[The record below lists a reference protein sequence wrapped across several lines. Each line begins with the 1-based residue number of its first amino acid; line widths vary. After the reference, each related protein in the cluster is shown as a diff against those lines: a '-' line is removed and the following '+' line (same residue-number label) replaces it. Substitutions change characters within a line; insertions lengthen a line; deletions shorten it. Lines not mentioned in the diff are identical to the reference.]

1 MHRMSLLIA
10 PTAPANA
17 KDTDA
22 DDESP
27 VYPAIGCTDPEK
39 SHSLGRHMTSMNSGP
54 GDAPGGHPGAPAQ
67 QGFISSLAAPTGG
80 PPATASTTNRQP
92 QQPSPSDAQQ
102 AVQDGGNV
110 PVWARQSQSQME
122 AGGDEPN
129 GGGEGRTN
137 NNNNNNSSIM
147 RKNDKEKNAL
157 QKLGDSLLFQ
167 KRKQEGVMV
176 DDIGVEEGSAAGSGA
191 GAGGSSSHL
200 KLPAKSPRQHGPMT
214 QKMAELHKAH
224 QQLSPKKR
232 AMSMS
237 EGEAPPSLALG
248 AAAQSVSQPATSSAS
263 TSVPLADDSYLP
275 LAIYS
280 TTKLRSWRTGYPRTV
295 SLHRKYFTT
304 SDPDTGEVTNTWNY
318 TGLRQWMALPKE
330 AGCVLLEV
338 VETGNGKDP
347 GGSGGSTKLKFKL
360 RGVGADGTG
369 GGGGPSGSFGSGS
382 SVESNLARGEML
394 ALMLRYKYETSASS
408 SMSGGTS
415 VGSVGGGGPVTLPAV
430 VRHNFPAFG
439 ALRHTRHGT
448 KVPVTL
454 IAAPYGLV
462 ELVEQQQHLTVVRT
476 YLFTTIVGVSLTADD
491 PNGIVLHMM
500 ETKSRFIPRSAN
512 AQSQQHPG
520 RLYYVTSSHRSGSGS
535 TGNGGGGGNGRSDL
549 ISSLNSY
556 YGVLGLSLRM
566 GESTTVANWAAAR
579 SLWGAVSAGVGSAI
593 GSFGVMKLSA
603 RHASAAS
610 SDRGVGGGFIPRELV
625 LTRGGYLVERDRN
638 AGASS
643 GNGRGERSG
652 GSGGG
657 GVVSFRSLCAVR
669 CLVRHE
675 ADPDHDLRDGGP
687 AITIEFASNSGD
699 STSGMARTYT
709 CTNRDAL
716 IVAILDS
723 ARSLANNKS
732 ITVTSFRSAGYR
744 LLGVPS
750 NSAQVKGDLFHPDP
764 NQIQCLRHLHQ
775 ISCAAVAYL
784 DSYEYSSFD
793 ARRPVDVIE
802 ECDVVVEACQMFSA
816 NVKPAAAGILDE
828 EKKIV
833 GAVIEALAILLVK
846 LLESSDGDDDRDIH
860 NRIRVQRVATPLFQA
875 LYRLCCTVTGFRTA
889 VECQDILDVM
899 RLIWD
904 IDDTFALY
912 WAMMTFSALLSR
924 QGVDPSMILE
934 GDKEAEFVNKR
945 VLLGLDGTV
954 SGLVRALL
962 GQRGGKQRSSVSDL
976 VRMVVGSVLESILCS
991 NSSSTSP
998 EHFSSFLAALSS
1010 HHRALMSMVES
1021 PIPII
1026 IENTALILH
1035 VISTRSP
1042 ETARAIREN
1051 SLSSA
1056 TILHHFHLAIFSPLE
1071 GQRFLSRYL
1080 CSLWFSGPP
1089 HCQERRLLRRM
1100 LPIGFLSYLKMPI
1113 LSQTEEDQLDELERV
1128 SATGE
1133 SLESAQSYGL
1143 ATGGGTN
1150 INRLRSRI
1158 SSAISAGGAGTHS
1171 ENFRIFFHVLTKD
1184 HCLPDL
1190 IWNQETRR
1198 ELRIALEAELQ
1209 SIHRVMESRGGR
1221 NKIAWNHHQ
1230 FKVAYPSLGDQI
1242 QVGDYYLRP
1251 FLQAGDGF
1259 IKSVEDPGGF
1269 FELLFR
1275 RLLGELDRDAV
1286 VTNICVRCLERLY
1299 AVHWEKIGVF
1309 PDLMIL
1315 IHCMSSTKNVETRHR
1330 LLSLVGTLLGVVS
1343 HVNLSDNATGRSNAM
1358 NIPDNG
1364 EQILNGETI
1373 GILCEFVAFG
1383 HTNMTQVSNM
1393 LSSAVRGDSNGGD
1406 NDKNRIKAVSSVADA
1421 SCPPVWFVG
1430 QGTKIPPPADA
1441 VSGPY
1446 KVSEL
1451 VEMMQEGKLHAR
1463 SLISSIREDTSMF
1476 ENAESDTTDVK
1487 ETQIDTGKWRRMDE
1501 VCQLRWQLCSD
1512 DESSAVYAPAE
1523 VAFKALLSFNSLLLH
1538 PSHSS
1543 LDPRGIPYFPIPKAK
1558 RFLSD
1563 PRSALPILSQALL
1576 CDDPQVVESSAILLA
1591 SLMDHND
1598 DACAKLY
1605 LTGAFLFAC
1614 VYTGSNYR
1622 PLAKLLY
1629 DTHLKQV
1636 FQSGHAAAASA
1647 DDVLDVKDRSI
1658 LGNLLPEGLLMVLV
1672 NDGYERFSDVF
1683 VGNVD
1688 APEVIWSFEM
1698 RKHLVSMIRQHLGDF
1713 PDRLRQN
1720 TMTEFEYIPM
1730 PGVSYKQL
1738 RGEIFC
1744 HNFYLRNLCDES
1756 KFPNVQ
1762 IGEPVEVFR
1771 ACLNEWKK
1779 QMIRDQDQ
1787 EEDAQEKAR
1796 KVMGLRG
1803 GDSGNELR
1811 RSYRNVSSFIQ

>member
-1 MHRMSLLIA
+1 MSA
-10 PTAPANA
+10 
-17 KDTDA
+17 
-22 DDESP
+22 
-27 VYPAIGCTDPEK
+27 
-39 SHSLGRHMTSMNSGP
+39 MNPGP
-54 GDAPGGHPGAPAQ
+54 GGAADSSGGGQPEAPAQ
-67 QGFISSLAAPTGG
+67 QGFISSLL
-80 PPATASTTNRQP
+80 PAEPNTIDTATVPNSTTIRQAA
-92 QQPSPSDAQQ
+92 QPSAGDSRQTAQ
-102 AVQDGGNV
+102 GGDNV

-122 AGGDEPN
+122 GGGGDDDPS
-129 GGGEGRTN
+129 GPTAAPTTN
-137 NNNNNNSSIM
+137 NNNNAPTI
-147 RKNDKEKNAL
+147 RKNDKQKNAL

-167 KRKQEGVMV
+167 KRKQEGVVV
-176 DDIGVEEGSAAGSGA
+176 DDIGVEEGSAAGPAAST
-191 GAGGSSSHL
+191 SQL
-200 KLPAKSPRQHGPMT
+200 KLPARSPRQHGPMT

-232 AMSMS
+232 AMSIS
-237 EGEAPPSLALG
+237 ESGAPPSLALG
-248 AAAQSVSQPATSSAS
+248 PAAAAAAAAAAGSAS
-263 TSVPLADDSYLP
+263 SDGRGPTQSATGSASVPIPDEAYLP

-304 SDPDTGEVTNTWNY
+304 SDPDTGEITNTWSY

-338 VETGNGKDP
+338 VETGNGKDA
-347 GGSGGSTKLKFKL
+347 GGSTKLKFKL
-360 RGVGADGTG
+360 RGVDIDGTG
-369 GGGGPSGSFGSGS
+369 GGGGPSSGTS
-382 SVESNLARGEML
+382 SSIVEANLARAEML

-408 SMSGGTS
+408 SSASGGP
-415 VGSVGGGGPVTLPAV
+415 GTLPAV

-454 IAAPYGLV
+454 VAAPYGLV
-462 ELVEQQQHLTVVRT
+462 ELAGPKQHLAVVRT

-491 PNGIVLHMM
+491 PNGIVLYMA
-500 ETKSRFIPRSAN
+500 EAKTRFIPRSAS
-512 AQSQQHPG
+512 AQHQQHPG

-535 TGNGGGGGNGRSDL
+535 SSRGDSGNGRSDL

-566 GESTTVANWAAAR
+566 GESTTVANWTAAR
-579 SLWGAVSAGVGSAI
+579 SRLALASGGVGSTI
-593 GSFGVMKLSA
+593 GSFRVMKLSA
-603 RHASAAS
+603 RHTS
-610 SDRGVGGGFIPRELV
+610 SSISGGGVGGGFIPRELV
-625 LTRGGYLVERDRN
+625 LTRGGYLVERDR
-638 AGASS
+638 ASDSS
-643 GNGRGERSG
+643 GNGGGERTSASG
-652 GSGGG
+652 GGGG
-657 GVVSFRSLCAVR
+657 GVVSCRSLCAVR

-675 ADPDHDLRDGGP
+675 AVPDHDLRDGGP
-687 AITIEFASNSGD
+687 AMTIEFASNSGD

-732 ITVTSFRSAGYR
+732 ITVTGTRTGGYR

-802 ECDVVVEACQMFSA
+802 ECDVVVEACQMFST
-816 NVKPAAAGILDE
+816 NVKLAAAGILDG

-833 GAVIEALAILLVK
+833 GAVIEAIAILLAK
-846 LLESSDGDDDRDIH
+846 LLGSSGGDGDHDLH
-860 NRIRVQRVATPLFQA
+860 HRIRVQRVATPLFQA
-875 LYRLCCTVTGFRTA
+875 LYRLCCTATGFRTA

-899 RLIWD
+899 QLIWN
-904 IDDTFALY
+904 IDDTFAFY
-912 WAMMTFSALLSR
+912 WAVMTFSALLSR

-934 GDKEAEFVNKR
+934 GDKEAEFINKR
-945 VLLGLDGTV
+945 TLLGLDGAV
-954 SGLVRALL
+954 DGLIRALL
-962 GQRGGKQRSSVSDL
+962 GQRGGDQRSSVSDL
-976 VRMVVGSVLESILCS
+976 VRMVVGSALESILCT

-998 EHFSSFLAALSS
+998 EHFSSFLEALSS

-1035 VISTRSP
+1035 IISTRSP
-1042 ETARAIREN
+1042 ETARAIRED
-1051 SLSSA
+1051 SLSSS

-1089 HCQERRLLRRM
+1089 DCQERRLLRRM

-1113 LSQTEEDQLDELERV
+1113 LSQSEEDQLDELERA
-1128 SATGE
+1128 SASGE
-1133 SLESAQSYGL
+1133 YLEVAQSYGL
-1143 ATGGGTN
+1143 DTGGGTN
-1150 INRLRSRI
+1150 IKRLRSRI
-1158 SSAISAGGAGTHS
+1158 SSAIFAGGTETHP

-1209 SIHRVMESRGGR
+1209 SIHRAMESRGGR
-1221 NKIAWNHHQ
+1221 DKIAWNHHQ

-1251 FLQAGDGF
+1251 FIQAGDGF
-1259 IKSVEDPGGF
+1259 IKSVEDPAGL

-1275 RLLGELDRDAV
+1275 RLLGELGRDAV
-1286 VTNICVRCLERLY
+1286 VTNICVCCLERLY
-1299 AVHWEKIGVF
+1299 AIHWEKIGVF

-1315 IHCMSSTKNVETRHR
+1315 IHCMSSTNSPSTRHR

-1343 HVNLSDNATGRSNAM
+1343 HVKSTDNATGRSNAI

-1364 EQILNGETI
+1364 EQLLNRETI

-1383 HTNMTQVSNM
+1383 HTNTTQVSNM
-1393 LSSAVRGDSNGGD
+1393 LSSAVRDEPSDGDK
-1406 NDKNRIKAVSSVADA
+1406 DKNKINAVASVADG

-1430 QGTKIPPPADA
+1430 QGTKIPPPSDA
-1441 VSGPY
+1441 VSGPF

-1451 VEMMQEGKLHAR
+1451 VEMIQEGKLHAG
-1463 SLISSIREDTSMF
+1463 SLVSSIREDTTMF
-1476 ENAESDTTDVK
+1476 ENADDDAESENTDVK
-1487 ETQIDTGKWRRMDE
+1487 EAQIDKGKWCTLDK

-1512 DESSAVYAPAE
+1512 DESSAVYTPAE

-1563 PRSALPILSQALL
+1563 PRSSLPILSQALL
-1576 CDDPQVVESSAILLA
+1576 CDDPQVVESAAILLR

-1605 LTGAFLFAC
+1605 LTGVFLFSC

-1622 PLAKLLY
+1622 PLAKLLH
-1629 DTHLKQV
+1629 DTHLRQV

-1647 DDVLDVKDRSI
+1647 DELDVKDRSI

-1683 VGNVD
+1683 VGNLD

-1730 PGVSYKQL
+1730 PGISYKQL

-1744 HNFYLRNLCDES
+1744 HNFYLRNLCDEV

-1762 IGEPVEVFR
+1762 IAEPVEVFR

-1779 QMIRDQDQ
+1779 QMIRDQDL
-1787 EEDAQEKAR
+1787 EENAQENAR
-1796 KVMGLRG
+1796 KIMGLRD

-1811 RSYRNVSSFIQ
+1811 RAYRSVS

>member
-1 MHRMSLLIA
+1 
-10 PTAPANA
+10 
-17 KDTDA
+17 
-22 DDESP
+22 
-27 VYPAIGCTDPEK
+27 
-39 SHSLGRHMTSMNSGP
+39 MTSTNSSPDG
-54 GDAPGGHPGAPAQ
+54 APGGHPGTPAQ
-67 QGFISSLAAPTGG
+67 QGFISSLAAPAGGAGG
-80 PPATASTTNRQP
+80 PPASVEPNTNNTATAPTSNRQP
-92 QQPSPSDAQQ
+92 QQPSPGDVQQ
-102 AVQDGGNV
+102 VVQDAGNV

-122 AGGDEPN
+122 VGGDEPS
-129 GGGEGRTN
+129 GGGDREGPT
-137 NNNNNNSSIM
+137 NNNNSSVV
-147 RKNDKEKNAL
+147 RKNDKQKNAL

-167 KRKQEGVMV
+167 KRKQEGVVV
-176 DDIGVEEGSAAGSGA
+176 DDIGVEEGSAAGPGGGA
-191 GAGGSSSHL
+191 GSSSHL
-200 KLPAKSPRQHGPMT
+200 KLPAKTPRQHGPMT

-237 EGEAPPSLALG
+237 ESGAPPPLALG
-248 AAAQSVSQPATSSAS
+248 AAAEPVSQPVTSSAS
-263 TSVPLADDSYLP
+263 SSSVPLADDSYLP

-338 VETGNGKDP
+338 VETGNGKDAGG

-360 RGVGADGTG
+360 RGVDGDGTG
-369 GGGGPSGSFGSGS
+369 GGGGPG
-382 SVESNLARGEML
+382 ESNLARGEML

-408 SMSGGTS
+408 SMSGGGTS
-415 VGSVGGGGPVTLPAV
+415 AGGGGTVTLPAV

-439 ALRHTRHGT
+439 ALRHTRHGS

-454 IAAPYGLV
+454 VAAPYGLV
-462 ELVEQQQHLTVVRT
+462 ELVGQQKHLTVVRT
-476 YLFTTIVGVSLTADD
+476 YLFTAIVGVSLTADD

-500 ETKSRFIPRSAN
+500 ETKSRFIPRSTN
-512 AQSQQHPG
+512 AQHQQHPG

-535 TGNGGGGGNGRSDL
+535 TGNKGGGGNGRSDL

-566 GESTTVANWAAAR
+566 GESTTVANWTAAR
-579 SLWGAVSAGVGSAI
+579 LRWGTVSAGVGSAI
-593 GSFGVMKLSA
+593 GSFRVMKLSA
-603 RHASAAS
+603 RYASAPS
-610 SDRGVGGGFIPRELV
+610 SDGGVGGGFIPRELV

-638 AGASS
+638 ADVAS
-643 GNGRGERSG
+643 GNGRGERSS

-657 GVVSFRSLCAVR
+657 GVVSCRSLCAVR

-687 AITIEFASNSGD
+687 AMTIEFTSNSGD

-709 CTNRDAL
+709 CTDRDSL

-732 ITVTSFRSAGYR
+732 ITVTSIRSAGFR

-802 ECDVVVEACQMFSA
+802 ECDVVVEACQVFSA
-816 NVKPAAAGILDE
+816 NVKPAAAGILDG
-828 EKKIV
+828 EKKII
-833 GAVIEALAILLVK
+833 GAVIEALAVLLVK
-846 LLESSDGDDDRDIH
+846 LLESSDGDDDHDIH

-889 VECQDILDVM
+889 VECQDIPDVVQ
-899 RLIWD
+899 LIWD
-904 IDDTFALY
+904 IDDAFALY

-934 GDKEAEFVNKR
+934 GDKEAEFANKR
-945 VLLGLDGTV
+945 VLLGLDDTV
-954 SGLVRALL
+954 GSLVRALL
-962 GQRGGKQRSSVSDL
+962 GQRGGKQGSSVSDL
-976 VRMVVGSVLESILCS
+976 IRMVVGSVLESILCS

-998 EHFSSFLAALSS
+998 EHFSSILAALSPN
-1010 HHRALMSMVES
+1010 HRALMSMVES

-1051 SLSSA
+1051 SLSSS
-1056 TILHHFHLAIFSPLE
+1056 TILHHFHLAVFSPLE

-1089 HCQERRLLRRM
+1089 NCQERRLLRRM

-1128 SATGE
+1128 SASGD
-1133 SLESAQSYGL
+1133 SLELAQSYGL
-1143 ATGGGTN
+1143 DTGGGTN
-1150 INRLRSRI
+1150 VKRLRSRI
-1158 SSAISAGGAGTHS
+1158 SSAISAGGTGTRP
-1171 ENFRIFFHVLTKD
+1171 ENFRVFFHVLTKD

-1230 FKVAYPSLGDQI
+1230 FTVGYPSLGDQI
-1242 QVGDYYLRP
+1242 LVGDYYLRP
-1251 FLQAGDGF
+1251 FLQAGGGF
-1259 IKSVEDPGGF
+1259 IKSVEDPSGL

-1315 IHCMSSTKNVETRHR
+1315 IHCMSSTKNIETRHR

-1343 HVNLSDNATGRSNAM
+1343 HVNLSDNATGRSNAT
-1358 NIPDNG
+1358 NVPDNG
-1364 EQILNGETI
+1364 EQLLNGETI
-1373 GILCEFVAFG
+1373 DILCEFVAFG

-1393 LSSAVRGDSNGGD
+1393 LSSAVRDDSSGGD
-1406 NDKNRIKAVSSVADA
+1406 NDKNKIKAVSSVANA

-1430 QGTKIPPPADA
+1430 QGTKIPPPSDA
-1441 VSGPY
+1441 ISGPY

-1463 SLISSIREDTSMF
+1463 SLISSIREDTSII

-1487 ETQIDTGKWRRMDE
+1487 EAQIDTGKWRTLDK

-1512 DESSAVYAPAE
+1512 DESSPVYTPAE
-1523 VAFKALLSFNSLLLH
+1523 VAFKALQSFNSLLLH

-1563 PRSALPILSQALL
+1563 PRSALPSLSQALL
-1576 CDDPQVVESSAILLA
+1576 CDDPQVVESSAILLS

-1629 DTHLKQV
+1629 DTHLRQV
-1636 FQSGHAAAASA
+1636 LQSGHAAAASA
-1647 DDVLDVKDRSI
+1647 DELDANDRSI

-1683 VGNVD
+1683 VGNLD

-1720 TMTEFEYIPM
+1720 TMTEFEYIPI
-1730 PGVSYKQL
+1730 PGISYKQL

-1762 IGEPVEVFR
+1762 IAEPIEVFR

-1796 KVMGLRG
+1796 QVMGLRDG
-1803 GDSGNELR
+1803 HGGNELR
-1811 RSYRNVSSFIQ
+1811 RAYRSVSTFIH